1 MRGAKHILPVLSML
15 LPAMAMGQYITL
27 WHNNKGSS
35 LQFDVDRLWSYN
47 LYEHSRW
54 GGGLKWTLAP
64 RRVDGSQVS
73 FDGYVGYGLQDRQ
86 WKGGIGNEIMFGR
99 STHGLTQYITVWRD
113 YQAVGSRQ
121 LSSGRYDDPASLSAF
136 MNRHMSDQAGMV
148 WGYRWRVRGT
158 EHSIEGR
165 MTVGG
170 RLFNNDRLLYRLL
183 GDTLVEEDAF
193 LLRWLMKL
201 PQGITTQ
208 IEAGGTLP
216 QSGLVARLLA
226 QYDHSFDIGAF
237 ELQTFLQA
245 GATPPRTA
253 YPYMFDLGGTFG
265 APLYFRNSLLTA
277 RPNEFTANT
286 FAFLSLHLGTREPLW
301 NWWSGFASIG
311 TRPKPF
317 VAFNAAW
324 GWLWG
329 QDSDGRLAW
338 ESLDLQAPHLGIGEA
353 MVGVDG
359 LVRWGAVD
367 WGLAV
372 AYRLTPPQ
380 APYHFTQ
387 TKDNLALLVTA
398 ALIF

>member
-1 MRGAKHILPVLSML
+1 ML

-27 WHNNKGSS
+27 WHNDKGSS

-54 GGGLKWTLAP
+54 GGGLRWTSPPLK
-64 RRVDGSQVS
+64 VDGTRIIL
-73 FDGYVGYGLQDRQ
+73 DGYLAYGTQDRQ

-99 STHGLTQYITVWRD
+99 SSHGLTQYITVWRD

-136 MNRHMSDQAGMV
+136 MNRRMSDQAGMV

-170 RLFNNDRLLYRLL
+170 RLFNNERLLYRIL
-183 GDTLVEEDAF
+183 GDTLVEEDTF

-216 QSGLVARLLA
+216 QYCLVARLLA

-237 ELQTFLQA
+237 ELHTFMQA
-245 GATPPRTA
+245 GVTPPSTP
-253 YPYMFDLGGTFG
+253 YIYMFDLGGTFG

-286 FAFLSLHLGTREPLW
+286 FAFLSLRFGPSNPLCRLWSPLLQMGTYPV
-301 NWWSGFASIG
+301 
-311 TRPKPF
+311 PF
-317 VAFNAAW
+317 VALHAAW
-324 GWLWG
+324 GHLWG
-329 QDSDGRLAW
+329 QQDDGRLW
-338 ESLDLQAPHLGIGEA
+338 NSLELQAPHLGIGEA
-353 MVGVDG
+353 IAGVDG
-359 LVRWGAVD
+359 LFRWGLVD
-367 WGLAV
+367 WGVAV

-387 TKDNLALLVTA
+387 TQDNLALLVTA

>member
-1 MRGAKHILPVLSML
+1 ML

-27 WHNNKGSS
+27 WHNDKGSS
-35 LQFDVDRLWSYN
+35 LQFNLDRLWSYN

-54 GGGLKWTLAP
+54 GGGLQWTSAP
-64 RRVDGSQVS
+64 RKVDGTRIIL
-73 FDGYVGYGLQDRQ
+73 DGYLAYGTQDRQ

-99 STHGLTQYITVWRD
+99 SPHGLTQYITVWRD

-136 MNRHMSDQAGMV
+136 MNRRMSDQAGMV

-165 MTVGG
+165 MTLGG
-170 RLFNNDRLLYRLL
+170 RLFNNERLLYRIL

-216 QSGLVARLLA
+216 QYSLVARLLA

-237 ELQTFLQA
+237 ELHTFMQA
-245 GATPPRTA
+245 GITPPSTP
-253 YPYMFDLGGTFG
+253 YIYMFDLGGTFG

-286 FAFLSLHLGTREPLW
+286 FAFLSLRFGPSNPLCRLWSPLLQMGTYPV
-301 NWWSGFASIG
+301 
-311 TRPKPF
+311 PF
-317 VAFNAAW
+317 VALHAAW
-324 GWLWG
+324 GHLWG
-329 QDSDGRLAW
+329 QRDDGRLAW
-338 ESLDLQAPHLGIGEA
+338 EGFDLQAPHLGIGEA
-353 MVGVDG
+353 IAGVDG
-359 LVRWGAVD
+359 LFRWGLVD
-367 WGLAV
+367 WGVAV

-387 TKDNLALLVTA
+387 TQDNLALLVTA